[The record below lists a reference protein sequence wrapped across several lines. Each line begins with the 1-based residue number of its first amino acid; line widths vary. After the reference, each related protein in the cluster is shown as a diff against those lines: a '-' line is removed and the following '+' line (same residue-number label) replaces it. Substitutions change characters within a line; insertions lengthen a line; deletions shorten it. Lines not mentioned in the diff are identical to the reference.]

1 MQNQIHSGRI
11 EIIDVIRG
19 FTLLGIALIHFEEQF
34 YLGPLP
40 EALANGQN
48 QNVAD
53 IIVLVILTT
62 FVQGKFYMIF
72 SFLFGL
78 SFFIQLDKSDRSS
91 KFVWRFS
98 WRLVVLFI
106 IGIIHQLHFA
116 GDILM
121 KYAVLGFVLLLMH
134 RLSNSVLLA
143 LSILLVINIPS
154 FVLRLYHGITM
165 QPPGIFG
172 EEGPTH
178 DYFHTM
184 KTGDYLSFIKA
195 NWAHMIPKL
204 KFQLSSGR
212 IFITTGLFFLGLL
225 AGRHR
230 YFEHW
235 MDKAPVMKRLIRKS
249 LWGILGCIVLALVI
263 FGSVFF
269 FKVEVRQPILMAIGR
284 LLIDVSNLCMVIII
298 IAGICLLYR
307 NETWKKRLQVFSAPG
322 RMGLTTYVTQALFG
336 MLIYS
341 GVGLALLGELG
352 TAVNALIGVIVFVI
366 QTYFSKWWLSKF
378 NYGPFEW
385 LWRSATNFNR

>member
-19 FTLLGIALIHFEEQF
+19 FALLGIALIHFEEQF

-40 EALANGQN
+40 EALSNGQN
-48 QNVAD
+48 QSIAD

-91 KFVWRFS
+91 KFVLRFS

-106 IGIIHQLHFA
+106 IGVIHQLHFA
-116 GDILM
+116 GDILT

-134 RLSNSVLLA
+134 RLSSNILLA

-165 QPPGIFG
+165 QPPGFFG

-178 DYFHTM
+178 DYFDTM

-225 AGRHR
+225 AGRQR

-235 MDKAPVMKRLIRKS
+235 MDKAHMMKRLIKKS
-249 LWGILGCIVLALVI
+249 LWGILGCIVLALII

-307 NETWKKRLQVFSAPG
+307 NETWKRRLQVFNAPG

-341 GVGLALLGELG
+341 GVGLGLLGELG
-352 TAVNALIGVIVFVI
+352 TAVNALIAVVVFVI

-378 NYGPFEW
+378 NYGPLEW
-385 LWRSATNFNR
+385 VWRSATNFNR